1 MTPINT
7 VSSIAIPFNHDNV
20 DTDQLLPKQFL
31 TEISRKGFGKHLL
44 HDIRYLDQYEQV
56 PNPDCVLNKTEYSG
70 AEIFIAGDNFGC
82 GSSREHA
89 PWALAD
95 FGIKVIIAKSFADIF
110 YTNCLNNQILPV
122 ALVGH
127 AVDTLASVCQSLP
140 SQTITVNLPKQL
152 VTCANNEY
160 RFNLAAH
167 HKQNLM
173 LGIDK
178 IGRTLMEEGAIKT
191 YERTSVGSM

>member
-1 MTPINT
+1 MTPINR
-7 VSSIAIPFNHDNV
+7 VSAIAIPFNHDNV

-31 TEISRKGFGKHLL
+31 TEISRKGFGHHLL
-44 HDIRYLDQYEQV
+44 HDVRYLDKHEQV
-56 PNPDCVLNKTEYSG
+56 PNPDCVLNQIEYKG
-70 AEIFIAGDNFGC
+70 AEIFIAGENFGC

-122 ALVGH
+122 ALPNH
-127 AVDTLASVCQSLP
+127 AVDTLARLCQKLP
-140 SQTITVNLPKQL
+140 SQSIIVDLPNQI
-152 VTCANNEY
+152 VTCAEHEY
-160 RFNLAAH
+160 HFSLAEH

-173 LGIDK
+173 QGVDK
-178 IGRTLMEEGAIKT
+178 IGRTLMEEDAISAF
-191 YERTSVGSM
+191 ESARLGVL